1 MNRYISPRANFS
13 GSIEGI
19 EVSDLGGLDFNKFNS
34 DERLAF
40 LEEKLKKVDAFF
52 LRYFSQE
59 DGERE
64 YFKCN
69 INTTDELSQDINIC
83 KIIERYGTYLLNSS
97 DVKNNIV
104 EKYEILTEQ
113 EFKKVL
119 NRESA
124 TDFKAPN
131 YILDTRSSNDYIHL
145 DLKITKSDM
154 FPATKDTKYGVREK
168 DLELAEVLKAYE
180 DLRMYLKNEM
190 TKIKNKEESELSL
203 YKIKSLLSAILGDMY
218 DAKRMV
224 LGIRNQ
230 AKRLGD
236 ESPYNDF
243 SILDYTNQE
252 HIKHMLKFCS
262 ITKTPR
268 PDDMVSHIGYD
279 LYRAINKLS
288 KRKKIDKVD
297 REIIECYN
305 SGNYSLEDI
314 GKELNISKVAVFKR
328 INKISKKIS
337 EVI

>member
-1 MNRYISPRANFS
+1 MSRYISPRANFS

-52 LRYFSQE
+52 LRYFLQE

-97 DVKNNIV
+97 DVKNNMV

-113 EFKKVL
+113 EFKRVL

-131 YILDTRSSNDYIHL
+131 CILDTRPSNDYTHL

-154 FPATKDTKYGVREK
+154 FPTTKDAKYGVRKK

-180 DLRMYLKNEM
+180 RLRVHLKNEM
-190 TKIKNKEESELSL
+190 EKIKNKEESTLSL
-203 YKIKSLLSAILGDMY
+203 YKIKYLLSTILGDMY
-218 DAKRMV
+218 DSKRMI
-224 LGIRNQ
+224 LGVRCP

-243 SILDYTNQE
+243 SAIDYSDKE
-252 HIKHMLKFCS
+252 HIRHCLKFCK
-262 ITKTPR
+262 ITNSPR
-268 PDDMVSHIGYD
+268 PDDMCSHIGYD
-279 LYRAINKLS
+279 LKKAIERLQAQN
-288 KRKKIDKVD
+288 KIDFID
-297 REIIECYN
+297 LEIIDCYN
-305 SGNYSLEDI
+305 SNYTIRDI
-314 GKELNISKVAVFKR
+314 ATEVGKDTKTIQQRLDKICRR
-328 INKISKKIS
+328 IKG
-337 EVI
+337 VI